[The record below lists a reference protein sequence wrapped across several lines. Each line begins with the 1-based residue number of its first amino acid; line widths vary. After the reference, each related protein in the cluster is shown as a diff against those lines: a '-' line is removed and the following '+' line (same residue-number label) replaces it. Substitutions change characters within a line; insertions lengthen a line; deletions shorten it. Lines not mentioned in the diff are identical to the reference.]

1 MKLNKSPFTIE
12 IINKRRSRLEIQ
24 LKAAGSGT
32 KVSKNGPG
40 IKDIK
45 AWIVREPVSGRT
57 YTILR
62 IDSLNGLTG
71 YGECAEL
78 SISEFSEAR
87 KIITGIPITSFE
99 AILPMLVHCPTA
111 RAGLNIAMLD
121 IAGKIYGVPVFQFL
135 GGPTRSKARVFTT
148 LSGDTDEEIVSSMKK
163 ARNSGYMAFLVPVP
177 SIKNQNQGQAYVTS
191 VLMRLESLRSAGGE
205 NVDFILDGK
214 NSLKPGDA
222 QMISA
227 AIEKFHVLW
236 FNEPCLQSNIGAIKK
251 IAGENVT
258 PVGLGRFVREGGE
271 LQDMLREDSVDI
283 VRPDIGLNGI
293 SQLRRMAAIA
303 EIYYVAMGPTH
314 DGGPV
319 GTAAALHL
327 AASIPN
333 FFIQQIPLPD
343 AEEDLLM
350 RKELTSLSEIATEG
364 FMELPKAPGL
374 GITINEK
381 AIEKYSVSS
390 L

>member
-1 MKLNKSPFTIE
+1 MGIVK
-12 IINKRRSRLEIQ
+12 KRREKLETQ
-24 LKAAGSGT
+24 LIASESG
-32 KVSKNGPG
+32 KNLSKNGPV
-40 IKDIK
+40 IKDVK

-57 YTILR
+57 YTILK
-62 IDSLNGLTG
+62 IDSTNGLTG

-78 SISEFSEAR
+78 SISEILEAR

-99 AILPMLVHCPTA
+99 AMLSMLINYPTA
-111 RAGLNIAMLD
+111 RAGLNTAMLD
-121 IAGKIYGVPVFQFL
+121 LAGRIYGVPVFQLL
-135 GGPTRSKARVFTT
+135 GGPTRYKARVFTT
-148 LSGDTDEEIVSSMKK
+148 LSGDTEEAILSSMKK
-163 ARNSGYMAFLVPVP
+163 ARNSGYRTFLVPVP
-177 SIKNQNQGQAYVTS
+177 APKNQNQGQAYVKS
-191 VLMRLESLRSAGGE
+191 ILLRLESLRSAGGE

-214 NSLKPGDA
+214 NSLNPGDA

-227 AIEKFHVLW
+227 AIEKLHLLW
-236 FNEPCLQSNIGAIKK
+236 FNEPCLPSNIGAIKK

-283 VRPDIGLNGI
+283 IRPDIGLNGI

-319 GTAAALHL
+319 GTSAALHL

-333 FFIQQIPLPD
+333 FFIQQVPLPD

-350 RKELTSLSEIATEG
+350 RKELTSLPETATEG
-364 FMELPKAPGL
+364 FMELPTAPGL
-374 GITINEK
+374 GITVNEK
-381 AIEKYSVSS
+381 DIEKYTVSS
-390 L
+390 I

>member
-1 MKLNKSPFTIE
+1 MGTVK
-12 IINKRRSRLEIQ
+12 KRREKLETQ
-24 LKAAGSGT
+24 LTASESG
-32 KVSKNGPG
+32 KNLSKNDPV
-40 IKDIK
+40 IKDVK

-57 YTILR
+57 YAILK
-62 IDSLNGLTG
+62 IDSTNGLTG

-78 SISEFSEAR
+78 SISELSYAR
-87 KIITGIPITSFE
+87 KIITGIPLTSFE
-99 AILPMLVHCPTA
+99 AVLSMLVNYPTA

-121 IAGKIYGVPVFQFL
+121 ITGKMSGVPVFQLL

-148 LSGDTDEEIVSSMKK
+148 INGDTDEEIVSSMKK
-163 ARNSGYMAFLVPVP
+163 ARNSGYRAFLVPVP
-177 SIKNQNQGQAYVTS
+177 SLKNQNQGQAYVTS

-214 NSLKPGDA
+214 NSLNPGDA

-236 FNEPCLQSNIGAIKK
+236 FNEPCKSSDIGAIKK

-258 PVGLGRFVREGGE
+258 PIGFGRFIREGGE

-283 VRPDIGLNGI
+283 IRPDIGLNGI
-293 SQLRRMAAIA
+293 SQLRRMAALA

-319 GTAAALHL
+319 GTSAALHL

-333 FFIQQIPLPD
+333 FFIQQVPLPE
-343 AEEDLLM
+343 AEEDLFM
-350 RKELTSLSEIATEG
+350 RKELTSLPEIAKEG
-364 FMELPKAPGL
+364 FMELPAAPGL
-374 GITINEK
+374 GITVNEK
-381 AIEKYSVSS
+381 AIEKYSLSS
-390 L
+390 I

>member
-1 MKLNKSPFTIE
+1 METVK
-12 IINKRRSRLEIQ
+12 KRREKLVTQLIASEIGRT
-24 LKAAGSGT
+24 L
-32 KVSKNGPG
+32 SKNGPG

-57 YTILR
+57 YTILK
-62 IDSLNGLTG
+62 IDSTNGMTG

-78 SISEFSEAR
+78 SISELSEAR
-87 KIITGIPITSFE
+87 KIITGIPLTSFE
-99 AILPMLVHCPTA
+99 AILSMLVNYPTA

-121 IAGKIYGVPVFQFL
+121 IAGKMVGVPVFQLL
-135 GGPTRSKARVFTT
+135 GGPTRSKVRVFTT
-148 LSGDTDEEIVSSMKK
+148 LNRDTDDEIVSSMKK
-163 ARNSGYMAFLVPVP
+163 ARNSGYRAFLVPVP
-177 SIKNQNQGQAYVTS
+177 SLKNQNQGQAYIIS

-214 NSLKPGDA
+214 NSLNPGDA

-236 FNEPCLQSNIGAIKK
+236 FNEPCKSSDIGAIKK

-258 PVGLGRFVREGGE
+258 PIGFGRFIREGGE

-283 VRPDIGLNGI
+283 IRPDIGLNGI
-293 SQLRRMAAIA
+293 SQLRRMAALA

-319 GTAAALHL
+319 GTSAALHL

-333 FFIQQIPLPD
+333 FFIQQVPLPE

-350 RKELTSLSEIATEG
+350 RKELTSLPEIATEG

-381 AIEKYSVSS
+381 AVEKYSVSS
-390 L
+390 I